1 MSVGPVALS
10 GPMNSCSN
18 QIKLTKTMPIFA
30 TSVDKVRYWVN
41 NEKETKTD
49 RHVFENNMMDAR
61 WNYFK
66 FSHSI
71 PAENKV
77 EVPECTTCWVKFI
90 LKIWNMK
97 AFLFLI
103 EKSIC
108 LMFDKEITI
117 AKFFFQQFCLCTKK
131 CFSQVAWF
139 WSRWKMC
146 KRYSVTDMHNTS
158 KRRNTIIN
166 CL

>member
-1 MSVGPVALS
+1 MFEGPVTLS

-71 PAENKV
+71 PAEIKV
-77 EVPECTTCWVKFI
+77 EVPECTTCWVKF
-90 LKIWNMK
+90 
-97 AFLFLI
+97 
-103 EKSIC
+103 
-108 LMFDKEITI
+108 
-117 AKFFFQQFCLCTKK
+117 
-131 CFSQVAWF
+131 
-139 WSRWKMC
+139 
-146 KRYSVTDMHNTS
+146 
-158 KRRNTIIN
+158 
-166 CL
+166 